1 MFVVHIIRQLCLR
14 VPTNVSGVK
23 RDGFND
29 YIFLHS
35 HLQISFCIVTL
46 VHIKGNNKI
55 TNNNAG
61 NKIKRGALPLRF
73 VIAFLISVKQAVH
86 IQHRAFNHEEK
97 SQISHGLQESLL
109 LALINPPNIYD

>member
-14 VPTNVSGVK
+14 VAMNVSGVK
-23 RDGFND
+23 RAVFND

-35 HLQISFCIVTL
+35 RLQISFCIVTL

-61 NKIKRGALPLRF
+61 NKIKRGALSLCF
-73 VIAFLISVKQAVH
+73 VIAFLLSVKQAVH

-97 SQISHGLQESLL
+97 SQTNFSWITGISSPKIHR
-109 LALINPPNIYD
+109 